1 MVHASR
7 TRLYVERIIV
17 ATYRLPCRLQTSDQR
32 AGRTKFNCQ
41 IWQRSSL
48 KLLGIRVPS
57 CTKSLCVV
65 NQMKS
70 LLEFQQIH
78 SQLLL
83 FGKRAS
89 FHEHGIYLVIY
100 NAPHYY

>member
-1 MVHASR
+1 MAHASR

-17 ATYRLPCRLQTSDQR
+17 ATYRLLCRLQTSDQR
-32 AGRTKFNCQ
+32 AGRTKFNLSDLAKEFIEMGIQ
-41 IWQRSSL
+41 I
-48 KLLGIRVPS
+48 PS

-89 FHEHGIYLVIY
+89 FREHGIYLVIY
-100 NAPHYY
+100 NAPYYY